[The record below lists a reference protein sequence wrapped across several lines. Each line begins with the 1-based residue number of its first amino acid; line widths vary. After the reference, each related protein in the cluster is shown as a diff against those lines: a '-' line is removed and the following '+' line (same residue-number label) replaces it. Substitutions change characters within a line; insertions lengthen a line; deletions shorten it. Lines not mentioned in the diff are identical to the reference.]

1 MTQNKINIIVISVLI
16 GIFILS
22 QSLFTVEQREQALV
36 LQLGNPIGEPREPGL
51 HFKIPFIQEVRR
63 FDGRILSVDPQPEQV
78 VIASSTIARDQTR
91 EEAANERA
99 KEAAAKDE
107 PKAEAEGEATEAVVN
122 EESGTVVE
130 RPKIENVSGEPI
142 IVDSFARYKIIDPL
156 QFLKTLGTVTIANQ
170 RLENILNDATRAVLG
185 KTSLPELL
193 SDERTYVMSDIRRR
207 VNKKIQ
213 QDELG
218 IEIVD
223 VRIVRADLTKE
234 LRTSTVR
241 RMVSELQERA
251 TETRAKGEERAKEI
265 RATAEKERTV
275 LLANASRD
283 SEILRGEGDKEA
295 IKIYA
300 DAFNKDKEFYGFIR
314 SMDAYKETLSDS
326 ETRLILSPDS
336 DFFRYFQGRR

>member
-1 MTQNKINIIVISVLI
+1 MTQNKINIIFISILI

-22 QSLFTVEQREQALV
+22 QSLFTVDQREQALV
-36 LQLGNPIGEPREPGL
+36 LQLGNPVGEPRSPGL
-51 HFKIPFIQEVRR
+51 HFKIPFIQEVKR
-63 FDGRILSVDPQPEQV
+63 FDGRILSVDPKPEQV
-78 VIASSTIARDQTR
+78 VIASSTIAREQSRADAASARTA
-91 EEAANERA
+91 AANA
-99 KEAAAKDE
+99 
-107 PKAEAEGEATEAVVN
+107 PKTEAPETEKSAEPAPVVQ
-122 EESGTVVE
+122 E

-142 IVDSFARYKIIDPL
+142 IVDSFARYKIVDPL
-156 QFLKTLGTVTIANQ
+156 QFLKTLGTITIANQ

-193 SDERTYVMSDIRRR
+193 SEERTYVMNDIRRR

-241 RMVSELQERA
+241 RMISELQERA

-275 LLANASRD
+275 LLANSGRD
-283 SEILRGEGDKEA
+283 AEILRGEGDKEA
-295 IKIYA
+295 IKIYTN
-300 DAFNKDKEFYGFIR
+300 AFNKDKEFYDFIR
-314 SMDAYKETLSDS
+314 SMEAYSNTLADP

-336 DFFRYFQGRR
+336 DFFKYFEGRR